1 MNDLT
6 DSGKNYRRKRWLDKI
21 DNDQE
26 VFNRRLSESISE
38 DEADALRTYL
48 SSLDKVKED
57 IELGIIPDKTPL
69 YTYKFKDGKIFTLN
83 DKEEWIEFIFQETK
97 DKSEKK
103 TDISNIEND
112 PETRRTLHKVQEERG
127 AEKSKILNLLFVF
140 VLGLLGG
147 IGIKSFMAE
156 NSEHEVRDICARH
169 LTKEITYKQALKKLK
184 LSIPRRKSDQ
194 YYKVPKNKV
203 NAYCLFYLNGLDL

>member
-6 DSGKNYRRKRWLDKI
+6 NEKKVIEKKWLEKI
-21 DNDQE
+21 DNDKK
-26 VFNRRLSESISE
+26 VFNRRLSDSISKE
-38 DEADALRTYL
+38 EEKDIRTYL
-48 SSLDKVKED
+48 SSLDKTKEE
-57 IELGIIPDKTPL
+57 IERGIIPDKLPTTSWK
-69 YTYKFKDGKIFTLN
+69 YKDGKLLYHEEN
-83 DKEEWIEFIFQETK
+83 LDKL
-97 DKSEKK
+97 DRK
-103 TDISNIEND
+103 TDISNVEND
-112 PETRRTLHKVQEERG
+112 PETRRTLQKVQEERG